1 MRKRPS
7 RQGLFLF
14 EFVRPITKLKLNI
27 TSEVLF
33 TEWPKNGDMGT
44 HFTNQLFN
52 PWHCGIVDM
61 GHQVFLGIQAV
72 CCLSL
77 HGSSWL
83 LLW

>member
-61 GHQVFLGIQAV
+61 GQQKLGGGIFIRFF
-72 CCLSL
+72 
-77 HGSSWL
+77 
-83 LLW
+83 